1 MERDRRGQR
10 IVVLGGGGFLGSH
23 VCARLIA
30 EGAAGVP
37 VDHVLAGRTD
47 VVELAGVVSGA
58 RLVLAGDTGVG
69 HLATALGRPSVLLF
83 GPTSPS
89 RWGPPPDDRHVVL
102 WKGSTG
108 DPHGDEPDPGPP
120 AHHRRR
126 VLEAAGAV

>member
-69 HLATALGRPSVLLF
+69 HLATALGRPSVLLRPDLAEPL
-83 GPTSPS
+83 GPTHQRPA
-89 RWGPPPDDRHVVL
+89 RRPVEGLHR
-102 WKGSTG
+102 
-108 DPHGDEPDPGPP
+108 DPHGDERSGVLRITVDE
-120 AHHRRR
+120 
-126 VLEAAGAV
+126 VLEAAAAV